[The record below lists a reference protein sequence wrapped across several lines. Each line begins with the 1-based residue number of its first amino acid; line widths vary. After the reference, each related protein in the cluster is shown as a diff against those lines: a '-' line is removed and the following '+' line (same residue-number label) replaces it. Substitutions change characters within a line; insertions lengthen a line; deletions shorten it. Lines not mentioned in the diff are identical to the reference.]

1 MKGITSKRRDK
12 QMTNKYEWPYGLNEN
27 VQVKATKTNVTDL
40 AFILTGFLFIMA
52 LPASFAL
59 LANGYDLL
67 SLAVFMTGGLA
78 FLSSMAAMLIASD
91 K

>member
-1 MKGITSKRRDK
+1 M
-12 QMTNKYEWPYGLNEN
+12 
-27 VQVKATKTNVTDL
+27 TKTTIIDL
-40 AFILTGFLFIMA
+40 AFVLTGFLFIMA
-52 LPASFAL
+52 SPASFAL

>member
-1 MKGITSKRRDK
+1 MK
-12 QMTNKYEWPYGLNEN
+12 
-27 VQVKATKTNVTDL
+27 KTTITDL

-52 LPASFAL
+52 LPTSAAL
-59 LANGYDLL
+59 LVNGFDLL
-67 SLAVFMTGGLA
+67 SIAVFMTGGLA

>member
-1 MKGITSKRRDK
+1 M
-12 QMTNKYEWPYGLNEN
+12 
-27 VQVKATKTNVTDL
+27 TKTTINDL
-40 AFILTGFLFIMA
+40 AFVLTGFLFIMA

-67 SLAVFMTGGLA
+67 SLAVFMVGGLA
-78 FLSSMAAMLIASD
+78 FLSSMAAMLITSD

>member
-1 MKGITSKRRDK
+1 M
-12 QMTNKYEWPYGLNEN
+12 
-27 VQVKATKTNVTDL
+27 TKTTITDL
-40 AFILTGFLFIMA
+40 AFVLTGFLFIMA

>member
-1 MKGITSKRRDK
+1 M
-12 QMTNKYEWPYGLNEN
+12 
-27 VQVKATKTNVTDL
+27 TKTTITDL

>member
-1 MKGITSKRRDK
+1 MKTSKLKQLK
-12 QMTNKYEWPYGLNEN
+12 QMLLIWPLW
-27 VQVKATKTNVTDL
+27 
-40 AFILTGFLFIMA
+40 LTGFLFIMA

-67 SLAVFMTGGLA
+67 SIAVFMTGGLA
-78 FLSSMAAMLIASD
+78 FLSSMAAMLINCD

>member
-1 MKGITSKRRDK
+1 M
-12 QMTNKYEWPYGLNEN
+12 
-27 VQVKATKTNVTDL
+27 TKTTITDL
-40 AFILTGFLFIMA
+40 AFVLTGFIFIMA

-78 FLSSMAAMLIASD
+78 FLSSMAAMLITAD

>member
-1 MKGITSKRRDK
+1 M
-12 QMTNKYEWPYGLNEN
+12 
-27 VQVKATKTNVTDL
+27 TKTTITDL
-40 AFILTGFLFIMA
+40 AFMFTGFLFIMA

-78 FLSSMAAMLIASD
+78 FLGSMAAMLMTAS

>member
-1 MKGITSKRRDK
+1 MVFGHSLIRRQVMPSISKERGIV
-12 QMTNKYEWPYGLNEN
+12 M
-27 VQVKATKTNVTDL
+27 TKTTITDL
-40 AFILTGFLFIMA
+40 AFMFTGFLFIMA

-78 FLSSMAAMLIASD
+78 FLSSMAAMLMTAD

>member
-1 MKGITSKRRDK
+1 MK
-12 QMTNKYEWPYGLNEN
+12 
-27 VQVKATKTNVTDL
+27 KTTITDL
-40 AFILTGFLFIMA
+40 AFMFTGFLFIMA
-52 LPASFAL
+52 LPISAAL
-59 LANGYDLL
+59 LINGFDLL

>member
-1 MKGITSKRRDK
+1 M
-12 QMTNKYEWPYGLNEN
+12 
-27 VQVKATKTNVTDL
+27 TKTTITDF
-40 AFILTGFLFIMA
+40 AFVLTGFLFIMA
-52 LPASFAL
+52 LPVSFAL

-78 FLSSMAAMLIASD
+78 FLSSMAAMLITAD

>member
-1 MKGITSKRRDK
+1 
-12 QMTNKYEWPYGLNEN
+12 MTNNREWPYGLNEN
-27 VQVKATKTNVTDL
+27 VQVPATKTTITDL
-40 AFILTGFLFIMA
+40 AFVLTGFLFIMA